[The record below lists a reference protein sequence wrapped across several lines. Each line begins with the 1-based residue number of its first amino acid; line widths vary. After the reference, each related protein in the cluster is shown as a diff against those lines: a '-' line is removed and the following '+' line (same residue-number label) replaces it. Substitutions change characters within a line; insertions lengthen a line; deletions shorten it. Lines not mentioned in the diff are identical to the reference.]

1 MLSQWLWEIILFF
14 RGGRFGAFSF
24 DMPSTIAADDAWRSI
39 VPQPVISYARHNL
52 GLTDALLATLLANAS
67 LVNAVYATQRLELN
81 RFAIAAAHTCCTI
94 PCVDSR

>member
-1 MLSQWLWEIILFF
+1 M
-14 RGGRFGAFSF
+14 R
-24 DMPSTIAADDAWRSI
+24 STIAADDAWRTV
-39 VPQPVISYARHNL
+39 VPQQVISYARHNL